1 MAGLGKAGNLI
12 PSLCC
17 LVGTTGPPTKLWAGP
32 WNPHCSSPRGGCLS
46 HRLGSPW
53 GEKRS
58 ALAPGLTPGAAWLG
72 NSARKLELAGLASEK
87 LLPWASTSALPDA
100 PNHTRQLLHG
110 RCEAPLAHG
119 HLGAVFLTQLVSCQL
134 GRKIEA
140 SRARGVSA
148 PEPGAPSRT
157 PESQQ
162 SLNAQKSTTNCTS
175 GAHKS
180 LP

>member
-32 WNPHCSSPRGGCLS
+32 WKPHCSSLRGGCLS
-46 HRLGSPW
+46 HLLGSPW

-58 ALAPGLTPGAAWLG
+58 ALVPGLTPGAVWLG
-72 NSARKLELAGLASEK
+72 NSACKLELAGLASEK
-87 LLPWASTSALPDA
+87 LLPWESTSAPPDA
-100 PNHTRQLLHG
+100 PNHTRQLLRG
-110 RCEAPLAHG
+110 QCEAPRAYG
-119 HLGAVFLTQLVSCQL
+119 HLGTVFLTQLVSCQL
-134 GRKIEA
+134 GRK
-140 SRARGVSA
+140 SRPPGLGVSA
-148 PEPGAPSRT
+148 PEPGALSRT

-162 SLNAQKSTTNCTS
+162 SVNAQKSTTNCTS
-175 GAHKS
+175 GAHKN